1 MWKCGVT
8 MRVASG
14 LRVTQP
20 VGDRTY
26 CLAHAISHQQVCG
39 RSARLSLSIAC
50 HTMMFPR
57 GRRSPGRLAPNV
69 ALGAPVES
77 MQACSTGS

>member
-14 LRVTQP
+14 SRVTRP
-20 VGDRTY
+20 VGDRQY
-26 CLAHAISHQQVCG
+26 CLGQHVSHQQVCG

-57 GRRSPGRLAPNV
+57 GRRSPGRWALSI

-77 MQACSTGS
+77 VQACSASS